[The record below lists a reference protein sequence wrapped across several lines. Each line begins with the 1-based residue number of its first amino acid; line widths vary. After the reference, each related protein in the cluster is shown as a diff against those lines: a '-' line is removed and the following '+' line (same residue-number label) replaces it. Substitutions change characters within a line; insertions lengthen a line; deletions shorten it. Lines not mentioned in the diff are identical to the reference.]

1 MAQMAGPSEVLEEDS
16 GRRGQYGPSVCVM
29 TLAKVASVNLETQSN
44 SVGLIAAV
52 RPRQI
57 HSKTN
62 PEPFQNTYQSL
73 ALLATGMAP
82 ASLQIVLQVPT
93 WEVGMRS
100 VRSKS
105 I

>member
-1 MAQMAGPSEVLEEDS
+1 MAQMAGSSEALEEDL
-16 GRRGQYGPSVCVM
+16 GRRGKYGPSVCVM
-29 TLAKVASVNLETQSN
+29 TKVASVNLKTQSN

-52 RPRQI
+52 TREARRI
-57 HSKTN
+57 HPKTN
-62 PEPFQNTYQSL
+62 PEPFQNTYRAL